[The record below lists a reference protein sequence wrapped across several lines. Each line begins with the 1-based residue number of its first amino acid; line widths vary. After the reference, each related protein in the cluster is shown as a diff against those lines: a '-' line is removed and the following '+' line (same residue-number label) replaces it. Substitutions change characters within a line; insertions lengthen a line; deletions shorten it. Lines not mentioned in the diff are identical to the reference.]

1 MKRSL
6 TRVVVSTAAAI
17 GIAAGTLA
25 LATPGMAATPAAPR
39 AAAVSASAVNNL
51 GLTQNQAKGVQ
62 CFLDGSIY
70 GNFVID
76 GYLGT
81 ESWKG
86 IQRWLNNEW
95 GQNLSVDGEV
105 GPQTIKGLQH
115 FLKNGGWGY
124 TGALDGVAGAG
135 TQAAFARFGTSTY
148 GQFC

>member
-1 MKRSL
+1 MQRSL
-6 TRVVVSTAAAI
+6 TRVVAGTAAMI
-17 GIAAGTLA
+17 GIAAGSFA
-25 LATPGMAATPAAPR
+25 LAAPATAAAPAAPR
-39 AAAVSASAVNNL
+39 TAVVAVTAVNNL

-95 GQNLSVDGEV
+95 GQNLSVDGAV
-105 GPQTIKGLQH
+105 GPQTIKGLQY
-115 FLKNGGWGY
+115 FLKYGNWGY
-124 TGALDGVAGAG
+124 TGALDGVAGPE
-135 TQAAFARFGTSTY
+135 TQAAFARFGASTFN
-148 GQFC
+148 QFC

>member
-6 TRVVVSTAAAI
+6 TRVVAGTTAVI
-17 GIAAGTLA
+17 GITAGSFA
-25 LATPGMAATPAAPR
+25 LATPGMAATSSAPRPAAV
-39 AAAVSASAVNNL
+39 AVTAVNNL

-95 GQNLSVDGEV
+95 GQSLAVDGEV

-115 FLKNGGWGY
+115 FLKNGNWGY
-124 TGALDGVAGAG
+124 TGALDGVAGPE
-135 TQAAFARFGTSTY
+135 TQAAFARFGTSTFN
-148 GQFC
+148 QFC